1 MPFARRMGIRKHI
14 CRDTLMFA
22 KCFTLRQFQ
31 AEHIPSAMILW
42 SKHSPHPN
50 INTWCADADALET
63 AAPDSNPGNFG
74 RICGYRLFIGYCQA
88 PHAAGNNGA
97 ICCWFGKNMAPSE
110 GTHTTCVKY
119 IWTCLRYFDIT
130 MPMSALF
137 LAGPPSMWRLFAAW
151 SRHLSSSKANQKNLI
166 LTQQV
171 SNWGRSRSCVLLLL
185 PSGIPKVRW
194 TSSRQHPTS
203 YSVVLQHHNSWSLEA
218 FKSSKAATRLHNC
231 RLKKHLVD
239 LPSLKSK
246 GRARKTSVDILGWNQ
261 HTIHHK
267 ISTYHNTIPIH
278 TVPYCAIKYLG
289 QAHCWSPTAFR
300 L

>member
-218 FKSSKAATRLHNC
+218 FKVIQSRDTSPQLPTQKAFGGLAQFEVKRKGTKNIRRYP
-231 RLKKHLVD
+231 RLK
-239 LPSLKSK
+239 
-246 GRARKTSVDILGWNQ
+246 
-261 HTIHHK
+261 
-267 ISTYHNTIPIH
+267 STHNTSQNINISQH
-278 TVPYCAIKYLG
+278 YTNPYRAILC
-289 QAHCWSPTAFR
+289 H
-300 L
+300 